1 MWRARVPRPIPRP
14 VYSVPGRVARA
25 CGGERPDPSWG
36 SGCVGCG
43 NLMGQRMGKLQYGDE
58 SQECVV
64 VCHEM
69 VSMPWT
75 KSPLHTAWPVA
86 RVTVR
91 GEARRRWRAGL
102 RPHEPNVAS
111 FLIYHAMSLIKTRG
125 RPRSRSGFSDFS
137 RLSGPRAWTAGRCA
151 CFAFGIF
158 GFGPFGS
165 VGVRGVRG

>member
-111 FLIYHAMSLIKTRG
+111 YFNYHAMSLINN
-125 RPRSRSGFSDFS
+125 SRTPVPVPVFLIFRDSAV
-137 RLSGPRAWTAGRCA
+137 RARGPRVGARALPWVLGVWALWLRR
-151 CFAFGIF
+151 
-158 GFGPFGS
+158 GS
-165 VGVRGVRG
+165 RG